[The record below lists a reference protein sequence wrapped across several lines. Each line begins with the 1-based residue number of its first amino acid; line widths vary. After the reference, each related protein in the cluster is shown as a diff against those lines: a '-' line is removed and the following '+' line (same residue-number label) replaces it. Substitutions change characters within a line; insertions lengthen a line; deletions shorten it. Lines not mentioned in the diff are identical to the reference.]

1 MRWLAITIFTVALF
15 GAGGAIAQDAPPRTS
30 AAEVLFREGKVL
42 MDAGKLEEACRVLA
56 ESNRLEAAGGTLLNL
71 ASCYERR
78 GLYASAERALEQA
91 KKLAQE
97 AGRPDAEAFIEDRLS
112 AVRPNV
118 STLRVVLPNQRA
130 LEQTTV
136 EIDGEVVVLDG
147 GAGEVGV
154 DPGSYSVVVETRGAP
169 LWRQTVAVEGAGKE
183 VVLEVPAPALLGP
196 RATAPAAPA
205 AAPPS
210 PLEPVGIAGLAVG
223 GSLLVGGV
231 VAGVFAMDTWSD
243 ASTRCPEV
251 QCSDRVGIA
260 AAEDARVFGD
270 TATGL
275 FVAGGV
281 VTAAGGALLI
291 LSRVL
296 SPDAPVTSRGWVVRF

>member
-1 MRWLAITIFTVALF
+1 M
-15 GAGGAIAQDAPPRTS
+15 
-30 AAEVLFREGKVL
+30 
-42 MDAGKLEEACRVLA
+42 
-56 ESNRLEAAGGTLLNL
+56 
-71 ASCYERR
+71 
-78 GLYASAERALEQA
+78 
-91 KKLAQE
+91 
-97 AGRPDAEAFIEDRLS
+97 
-112 AVRPNV
+112 
-118 STLRVVLPNQRA
+118 
-130 LEQTTV
+130 
-136 EIDGEVVVLDG
+136 LDG
-147 GAGEVGV
+147 GAGEVVV

-183 VVLEVPAPALLGP
+183 VVLEVPAPALGP
-196 RATAPAAPA
+196 RATAPAPTAPA
-205 AAPPS
+205 AGPPS

-243 ASTRCPEV
+243 ASARCPEV

-260 AAEDARVFGD
+260 AAEDAKVFGD

-296 SPDAPVTSRGWVVRF
+296 APDAPVTSRGLVLRF